1 MAFGR
6 DLKLRYSTLWRI
18 QLLLGYLKPK
28 PDASILLILNYSI
41 WTQTTLGPSFEPQ
54 KKKKKKKKRE
64 QWGVVDIAL
73 GLLFPACCLCNLG
86 VGTKKSSTRLQMMLR

>member
-1 MAFGR
+1 MAFGT

-54 KKKKKKKKRE
+54 KKKKKEKKK
-64 QWGVVDIAL
+64 GA
-73 GLLFPACCLCNLG
+73 
-86 VGTKKSSTRLQMMLR
+86 VGCGWYSFGPIISSMLPL